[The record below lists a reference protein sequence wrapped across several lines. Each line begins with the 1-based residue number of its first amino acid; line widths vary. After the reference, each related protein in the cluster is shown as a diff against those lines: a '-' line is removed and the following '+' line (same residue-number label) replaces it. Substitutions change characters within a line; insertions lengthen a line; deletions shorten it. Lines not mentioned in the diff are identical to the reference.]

1 MPLVSF
7 LTHGKYEK
15 TSGFRMFSGGSEK
28 DWYHEM
34 VDISSIFV
42 VVVAL
47 SKVSQLS
54 WHNTRRKEERT
65 KSLLI
70 SDEDRSPTNLV
81 EKPETSSLTDLR
93 QDLLNPNDIQ
103 KPVMSS
109 SMGDITE
116 TDGERNEKFFYLFIF
131 LLLLEG

>member
-1 MPLVSF
+1 MGVNL
-7 LTHGKYEK
+7 
-15 TSGFRMFSGGSEK
+15 
-28 DWYHEM
+28 
-34 VDISSIFV
+34 SSIFV

-70 SDEDRSPTNLV
+70 SDGERSSTNLI

-116 TDGERNEKFFYLFIF
+116 TDGERNEKFFF
-131 LLLLEG
+131 LLLLEGQTFLEASDNLNFIVERIRLMG

>member
-1 MPLVSF
+1 MELINIV
-7 LTHGKYEK
+7 
-15 TSGFRMFSGGSEK
+15 
-28 DWYHEM
+28 
-34 VDISSIFV
+34 SIFV
-42 VVVAL
+42 IVVFVVVAL

-70 SDEDRSPTNLV
+70 SDGERSPTILI

-116 TDGERNEKFFYLFIF
+116 TDGERNEKVFFTIALGRWNIF
-131 LLLLEG
+131 RNK

>member
-1 MPLVSF
+1 MEWINIV
-7 LTHGKYEK
+7 
-15 TSGFRMFSGGSEK
+15 
-28 DWYHEM
+28 
-34 VDISSIFV
+34 SIFV
-42 VVVAL
+42 IVVFVVVAL

-70 SDEDRSPTNLV
+70 SDGERSPTNLI

-116 TDGERNEKFFYLFIF
+116 TDGERNEKVFFTIARGRSNIF
-131 LLLLEG
+131 RNK